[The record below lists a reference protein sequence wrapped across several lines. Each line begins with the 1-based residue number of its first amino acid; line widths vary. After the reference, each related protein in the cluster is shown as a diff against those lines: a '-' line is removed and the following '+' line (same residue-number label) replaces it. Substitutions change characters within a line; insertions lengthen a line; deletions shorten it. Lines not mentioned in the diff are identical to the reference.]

1 MSFVPRITMPEKDN
15 RFYIEIG
22 EGGLNPG
29 IPRPKGSPLRFANC
43 VFYAVGRYAELW
55 GIWLPSKNAEDLW
68 AAAQKMGLRT
78 GQTPE
83 PGALIVWA
91 KGKTGDGS
99 DGAGHVAAVEIV
111 NSNGSIV
118 TSESGWNAK
127 KPFWTQTRRDD
138 GNWGQSRDYRFL
150 GFILPP
156 EAAAPS
162 PAAPAKQTVR
172 KGDKGATVRQMQE
185 RLAALGYLRKQEID
199 GDFGKITLGAVCG
212 FQLEQHLEVDGVC
225 GPRTWAALQ

>member
-1 MSFVPRITMPEKDN
+1 MTPRITLPKQGDP
-15 RFYIEIG
+15 FYTAQT
-22 EGGLNPG
+22 EGGLNPC
-29 IPRPKGSPLRFANC
+29 IPRPKGSVLRFANC

-55 GIWLPSKNAEDLW
+55 GVWLPSKNAEDLW
-68 AAAQKMGLRT
+68 AAAQKMCLRT

-111 NSNGSIV
+111 NTNGSIV
-118 TSESGWNAK
+118 TSESGWNAN
-127 KPFWTQTRRDD
+127 KPFWTQTRRKD
-138 GNWGQSRDYRFL
+138 GNYGQGSGYRLL

-156 EAAAPS
+156 VQATPGR
-162 PAAPAKQTVR
+162 KTVR
-172 KGDKGATVRQMQE
+172 EGDRGDDVKAMQE

-199 GDFGKITLGAVCG
+199 GDYGKITKGALLCFQFEAGLDVDAVCG
-212 FQLEQHLEVDGVC
+212 
-225 GPRTWAALQ
+225 PKTWAKLTG

>member
-1 MSFVPRITMPEKDN
+1 MTPRITLPKQGDP
-15 RFYIEIG
+15 FYTAQT
-22 EGGLNPG
+22 EGGLNPC
-29 IPRPKGSPLRFANC
+29 IPRPKGSVLRFANC

-55 GIWLPSKNAEDLW
+55 DVWLPSTNAENLL
-68 AAAQKMGLRT
+68 AAAEKQGLRT
-78 GQTPE
+78 GTKPE

-91 KGKTGDGS
+91 KGKVGNGA
-99 DGAGHVAAVEIV
+99 DGAGHVACVEIV

-127 KPFWTQTRRDD
+127 KPFWTQTRRKD
-138 GNWGQSRDYRFL
+138 GNWGQSKDYRFQ

-172 KGDKGATVRQMQE
+172 KGDKGDTVRQMQE
-185 RLAALGYLRKQEID
+185 RLAVFGYLRPAEID

>member
-1 MSFVPRITMPEKDN
+1 MKVRIDIPKKGDP
-15 RFYIEIG
+15 FYTAKT
-22 EGGLNPG
+22 EGGLNPC
-29 IPRPKGSPLRFANC
+29 IPRPKGSSLQFANC
-43 VFYAVGRYAELW
+43 VFYAVGRFAELW
-55 GIWLPSKNAEDLW
+55 SVWLPSKNAEDLW
-68 AAAQKMGLRT
+68 AAAQKLGLRT

-99 DGAGHVAAVEIV
+99 DGAGHVAAVEAV
-111 NSNGSIV
+111 NENGSIL
-118 TSESGWNAK
+118 TSESGWSAPK
-127 KPFWTQTRRDD
+127 VFWTQTRRDD
-138 GNWGQSRDYRFL
+138 GNWGQGRDYRFL

-156 EAAAPS
+156 EAAAHS
-162 PAAPAKQTVR
+162 AAAPAKQTVR
-172 KGDKGATVRQMQE
+172 KGDKGVTVRQMQE
-185 RLAALGYLRKQEID
+185 RLAVLGYLRKQEID